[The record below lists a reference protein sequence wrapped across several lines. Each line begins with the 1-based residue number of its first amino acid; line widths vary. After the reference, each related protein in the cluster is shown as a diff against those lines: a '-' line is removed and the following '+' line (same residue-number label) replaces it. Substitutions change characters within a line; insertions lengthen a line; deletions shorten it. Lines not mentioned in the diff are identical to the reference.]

1 MATPEGIANVAMA
14 TFVEHL
20 AKAGCLTEPKP
31 PAPELTVDDAAKLLC
46 RLSQSV
52 RLSEPDVDYEQLLET
67 QAMVDYAWTQASAAG
82 IPPTELSQAHEAR
95 RLLLAH
101 HRGTSPTGVVQ

>member
-14 TFVEHL
+14 AFVEHL

-31 PAPELTVDDAAKLLC
+31 PAPAMTVEDAAKLLC
-46 RLSQSV
+46 TLSRSV
-52 RLSEPDVDYEQLLET
+52 RLSEPDVDFEQLIDVP
-67 QAMVDYAWTQASAAG
+67 AMVDYAWTQAVNAG
-82 IPPTELSQAHEAR
+82 IPPAELSQAHEAR

-101 HRGTSPTGVVQ
+101 HRGS

>member
-20 AKAGCLTEPKP
+20 AEAGCLTEPKP
-31 PAPELTVDDAAKLLC
+31 AAPAMTVEDAAKLLC
-46 RLSQSV
+46 ALSRSV
-52 RLSEPDVDYEQLLET
+52 RLSEPDVDYQQLIDSS
-67 QAMVDYAWTQASAAG
+67 AMVDFAWAQAAGAG
-82 IPPTELSQAHEAR
+82 IPPAELSQAHEAR

-101 HRGTSPTGVVQ
+101 HRGQSPSGVVQ